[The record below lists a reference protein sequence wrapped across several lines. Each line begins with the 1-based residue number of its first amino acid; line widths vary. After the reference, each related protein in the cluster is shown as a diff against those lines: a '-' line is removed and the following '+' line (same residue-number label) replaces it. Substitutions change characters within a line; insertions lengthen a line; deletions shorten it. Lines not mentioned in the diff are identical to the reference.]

1 MSRIKD
7 ENYYQISGWMLNR
20 LELKGTELQVFAIIY
35 GFSQDGETVFSG
47 SLNYLSD
54 WLGTSR
60 PTTIKAL
67 KGLTDKGYILKEQL
81 EINGVTF
88 NRYRANM
95 DIIVNLRGGKETL
108 LPIKEIDPVSKETLP
123 QGSKETLQGGS
134 KETLPNNK
142 SLDNKSL
149 NNINKK
155 EVPTLPEV
163 NTSNGNTNSV
173 NDIIPQKQTK
183 DDVFSLF
190 AQNDTELLET
200 LRDFENMRKL
210 SKKPMTDRAK
220 KILVN
225 KLEKEFNGRDEQI
238 ATLEQS
244 IERNYSSIYPVK
256 HVESWGVKKNSANP
270 DYSYGTEGVDHL

>member
-108 LPIKEIDPVSKETLP
+108 LPIKELDPVSKETLP
-123 QGSKETLQGGS
+123 QGSKETLQVGG

-142 SLDNKSL
+142 SLYNKSL
-149 NNINKK
+149 NNNINKK

-163 NTSNGNTNSV
+163 DTSKNAKYDTK
-173 NDIIPQKQTK
+173 IIPQK
-183 DDVFSLF
+183 
-190 AQNDTELLET
+190 
-200 LRDFENMRKL
+200 
-210 SKKPMTDRAK
+210 
-220 KILVN
+220 N
-225 KLEKEFNGRDEQI
+225 KYGEFNNVLLTDDELKKLMDRFDDWQEKIDDLSFYLDSKGAKYKSHYSTILSWDRRD
-238 ATLEQS
+238 
-244 IERNYSSIYPVK
+244 
-256 HVESWGVKKNSANP
+256 KKKAKPKKTTSN
-270 DYSYGTEGVDHL
+270 DGVDYKKLGTWI